1 MGTDTCSILLATDLS
16 ARGDRALDRAIDIA
30 RQRRCK
36 LVVLH
41 VIEESPLVERLM
53 ARGNRETDKEAAES
67 ALRDIVGE
75 VDVPMELVLETG
87 NPVDVIQRTARG
99 RQCDLIV
106 TGVARDETLG
116 RLLLGSTVEKLAR
129 ESTLPILIVKK
140 RPHRPYRHVVAAT
153 DFSEGSRQAM
163 NAARAFFPSAQMTLF
178 HAYPTLKADPD
189 QDEVEAARRAAER
202 LADGFIAN
210 NLPQAGQAGTRLVLQ
225 HGMPEGAVPDYARN
239 HPTDLLVV
247 GTHGLTGLLRT
258 AIGSVAERLVY
269 LTPCDALIVRT
280 MEH

>member
-16 ARGDRALDRAIDIA
+16 ARSDRALDRAIDIA
-30 RQRRCK
+30 RRRRCK

-41 VIEESPLVERLM
+41 VVEEPSLVERLM
-53 ARGNRETDKEAAES
+53 ARGSEADVEAAERT
-67 ALRDIVGE
+67 LRDIAGE
-75 VDVPMELVLETG
+75 VDVPIELALETG
-87 NPVDVIQRTARG
+87 NPVEAIQRTARV

-140 RPHRPYRHVVAAT
+140 RPHRPYQHIVAAT

-163 NAARAFFPSAQMTLF
+163 NAARAFFPTAQLTLF
-178 HAYPTLKADPD
+178 HAYPTLRADPD
-189 QDEVEAARRAAER
+189 QAEIEAARRAAER
-202 LADGFIAN
+202 VADGFIAN
-210 NLPQAGQAGTRLVLQ
+210 NLAQTGLPGTRLVLE
-225 HGMPEGAVPDYARN
+225 HGLPEGVVPDYVRS
-239 HPTDLLVV
+239 HPADLMVV

-258 AIGSVAERLVY
+258 AIGSVAERLIY

-280 MEH
+280 VEH

>member
-41 VIEESPLVERLM
+41 VIEESPLIERLM
-53 ARGNRETDKEAAES
+53 ARNREADMEAAER

-87 NPVDVIQRTARG
+87 NPVEAIQRTARS

-140 RPHRPYRHVVAAT
+140 RPHRPYRQVVAAT
-153 DFSEGSRQAM
+153 DFSEGARQAM
-163 NAARAFFPSAQMTLF
+163 NAARAFFPDAQMTLF

-189 QDEVEAARRAAER
+189 QDEIEAAKRAAER

-210 NLPQAGQAGTRLVLQ
+210 NLPQAGQPGTRLVLQ
-225 HGMPEGAVPDYARN
+225 HGMPEGAVPDYVRH
-239 HPTDLLVV
+239 HPADLLVV

-258 AIGSVAERLVY
+258 AIGSVAERLIY